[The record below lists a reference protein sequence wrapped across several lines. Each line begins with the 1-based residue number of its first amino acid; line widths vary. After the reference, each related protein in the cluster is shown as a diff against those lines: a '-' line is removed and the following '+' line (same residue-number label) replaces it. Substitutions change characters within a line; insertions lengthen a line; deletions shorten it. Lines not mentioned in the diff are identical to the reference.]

1 MHETTIYNFV
11 SFCHAGIMATS
22 DQSSCSKYR
31 EDILQNRHYFPAF
44 RDLGEDNDLD
54 LRYWQESSFGCYE
67 CAYTWCFVA
76 EIVND
81 ELSQI
86 PFLRNRVNVRDR
98 NGQDN
103 INISFYPES
112 GTFNF
117 RTLKRG
123 HTICV
128 IQAQQHYFL
137 DMSIG
142 LRIECLDSVKVIPCG
157 LSDLFALSK
166 HYSQN
171 ANSCWECGKAN
182 DEESSLKKCAACKVA
197 CYCDKQCQTKD
208 WKERHRVWCK
218 AIPEFL
224 KLTKIDYSKY
234 TEDSLTSVT
243 GQRLW

>member
-1 MHETTIYNFV
+1 
-11 SFCHAGIMATS
+11 
-22 DQSSCSKYR
+22 
-31 EDILQNRHYFPAF
+31 
-44 RDLGEDNDLD
+44 
-54 LRYWQESSFGCYE
+54 
-67 CAYTWCFVA
+67 
-76 EIVND
+76 
-81 ELSQI
+81 
-86 PFLRNRVNVRDR
+86 
-98 NGQDN
+98 
-103 INISFYPES
+103 
-112 GTFNF
+112 
-117 RTLKRG
+117 
-123 HTICV
+123 
-128 IQAQQHYFL
+128 
-137 DMSIG
+137 MSIG

-166 HYSQN
+166 RYSQN

-243 GQRLW
+243 GVCGRHFTSTYLVMIVFLKSIVYLEHVHHEYTFCRRYACDYRLP